1 MTYQIGLSNGN
12 KLIPK
17 RYWKIPNDKE
27 LKHAMTLKQA
37 AKKYHYSRNT
47 ILRKIK
53 KNELTGF
60 KIGRRWYV
68 LPHGLIEKS
77 K

>member
-1 MTYQIGLSNGN
+1 LSNGD

-17 RYWKIPNDKE
+17 RYWKIPDNKD
-27 LKHAMTLKQA
+27 LKHAITLKEA

-53 KNELTGF
+53 RHEVVGF

-68 LPHGLIEKS
+68 LPKGLAKVLE
-77 K
+77 